1 MAARWMLVLLLL
13 VHPVRGVLAM
23 PARPAVPPVS
33 QCGGPGMGCCPLC
46 DALDA
51 CPCATDP
58 GPGELPEPV
67 TPPTA
72 PDGPR
77 MVAALDGSVA
87 VDADRATSVSLK
99 IHGARAPPAQRASV
113 NAFLSV
119 VCVWTI

>member
-13 VHPVRGVLAM
+13 LHPVRGVLA
-23 PARPAVPPVS
+23 VPDRAAAAPVS
-33 QCGGPGMGCCPLC
+33 QCGGTGGACCPLC
-46 DALDA
+46 ETLDT
-51 CPCATDP
+51 CPCMTDP

-77 MVAALDGSVA
+77 AVAAPDTTVF
-87 VDADRATSVSLK
+87 VADRVTPVALK
-99 IHGARAPPAQRASV
+99 VNGSRAPPGVPGPV
-113 NAFLSV
+113 NEFLSV

>member
-1 MAARWMLVLLLL
+1 
-13 VHPVRGVLAM
+13 
-23 PARPAVPPVS
+23 
-33 QCGGPGMGCCPLC
+33 
-46 DALDA
+46 
-51 CPCATDP
+51 
-58 GPGELPEPV
+58 
-67 TPPTA
+67 
-72 PDGPR
+72 

>member
-13 VHPVRGVLAM
+13 MHPVRGVLAM
-23 PARPAVPPVS
+23 PPRQVATPVS

-46 DALDA
+46 AALDE

-58 GPGELPEPV
+58 GPGELPEPA

-77 MVAALDGSVA
+77 MVAAAGAGAIVFVERPA
-87 VDADRATSVSLK
+87 FVCLK
-99 IHGARAPPAQRASV
+99 IHGARAPPAGRASV

>member
-23 PARPAVPPVS
+23 PARPAVAPVS

-77 MVAALDGSVA
+77 MVAGSQATPFVM
-87 VDADRATSVSLK
+87 DRATAVILK
-99 IHGARAPPAQRASV
+99 VCGPRAPPSQRASV